1 MVFNDLLLT
10 VDTGN
15 YVVLVLLDLAV
26 AFNTIDLSVLFSRL
40 DDVCGVQCKVLK
52 WFKSYLTGRSMLV
65 NIRASISAY
74 DDHVWCASRL
84 RLCSCFTLSLYN
96 SFGKYFKKCNIAFHC
111 CTDDVQVNFPLSCE
125 NGLELLPACFL
136 DLKPWKLWSIAWYH
150 QDLNIAMCYIREL
163 FSQSSITHFQNS

>member
-10 VDTGN
+10 VDAGN
-15 YVVLVLLDLAV
+15 YVVLVLLDFAV

-74 DDHVWCASRL
+74 DDHVGVPQGSVFAPL
-84 RLCSCFTLSLYN
+84 LFSLYMIPL
-96 SFGKYFKKCNIAFHC
+96 GNISRN
-111 CTDDVQVNFPLSCE
+111 VI
-125 NGLELLPACFL
+125 LLFTAAL
-136 DLKPWKLWSIAWYH
+136 MMYK
-150 QDLNIAMCYIREL
+150 
-163 FSQSSITHFQNS
+163 